1 MVKEDWKE
9 IRNNIGMR
17 MKEKVENIIRK
28 RVRKIIKDEEEYG

>member
-9 IRNNIGMR
+9 IRNKIGMR

-28 RVRKIIKDEEEYG
+28 RMGKKI